1 MRYHIDTIPVWD
13 AAKLDGECLLC
24 SLERKTELG
33 EAERYLGASV
43 MEPDVRIRVNDKGF
57 CRRHHAML
65 FTMSNRLGHAL
76 MLESHT
82 IETRR
87 RLAKPFAEM
96 KKAGE
101 QLQASGFGDKLNGK
115 NKTATEQ
122 LLKQAKE
129 IREISCT
136 CVMCETIAENMRRY
150 LHTFF
155 HLYQQDTEFRKRFSD
170 SKGLCLP
177 HMGQLLE
184 VAAEELGPRELGAF
198 AVMLAD
204 LEKKNLDRIQE
215 DISWFIKKFD
225 YRFEKE
231 SWKDSKDAVERTANK
246 MRGWAVGKEPVRD
259 EDLPKK

>member
-13 AAKLDGECLLC
+13 AAKLDGEGLLC

-101 QLQASGFGDKLNGK
+101 QLQASGFSDKLNGK
-115 NKTATEQ
+115 NKAATEQ

-184 VAAEELGPRELGAF
+184 VAAEELGPKELGAF

-204 LEKKNLDRIQE
+204 LEKQNLDRIQE

-225 YRFEKE
+225 YRYEKE
-231 SWKDSKDAVERTANK
+231 DWKNSRDAVERTVNK
-246 MRGWAVGKEPVRD
+246 TRGWCIGKEPN
-259 EDLPKK
+259 E